1 VIGATHRAPR
11 ARVAGST
18 RAPAALPVAPRA
30 VYPERMRRLPALLLT
45 IATVVLLA
53 AEARAHAVLKKS
65 SLPKRV
71 PPDTAQAVVL
81 SFNSAVEPTLS
92 RVVLVD
98 AKGAEREIPLRAGAA
113 RNEIALDLPPLSAG
127 PFGLRYKVLAVDGHV
142 TENLLRFSVAAG
154 D

>member
-1 VIGATHRAPR
+1 M
-11 ARVAGST
+11 
-18 RAPAALPVAPRA
+18 A
-30 VYPERMRRLPALLLT
+30 VVLRTLYPEGMRRSSALLL
-45 IATVVLLA
+45 ALA
-53 AEARAHAVLKKS
+53 GVIFLELDARAHAVLKKS

-71 PPDTAQAVVL
+71 VPETAQPVVL

-98 AKGAEREIPLRAGAA
+98 AKGTEREIALHAGAA
-113 RNEIALDLPPLSAG
+113 RNEIALDLPALPPGA
-127 PFGLRYKVLAVDGHV
+127 FGLRYKVLAADGHV

>member
-1 VIGATHRAPR
+1 M
-11 ARVAGST
+11 
-18 RAPAALPVAPRA
+18 LPVAPRA
-30 VYPERMRRLPALLLT
+30 VYPRGMRRPAILLVALAT
-45 IATVVLLA
+45 ILLVA
-53 AEARAHAVLKKS
+53 GSARAHAVLKKS

-71 PPDTAQAVVL
+71 APETAQPVTL

-98 AKGAEREIPLRAGAA
+98 AKGAEREIPLRAGGAP
-113 RNEIALDLPPLSAG
+113 NEIALDVPPLPAG
-127 PFGLRYKVLAVDGHV
+127 AFGLRYKVLAVDGHV

>member
-1 VIGATHRAPR
+1 
-11 ARVAGST
+11 
-18 RAPAALPVAPRA
+18 
-30 VYPERMRRLPALLLT
+30 MRRIPALLL
-45 IATVVLLA
+45 ALA
-53 AEARAHAVLKKS
+53 ATLVLHASDAHAHAVLKKS

-71 PPDTAQAVVL
+71 ATETAQAVVL

-127 PFGLRYKVLAVDGHV
+127 AFGLRYKVLAADGHV
-142 TENLLRFSVAAG
+142 TESLLRFSVAAG